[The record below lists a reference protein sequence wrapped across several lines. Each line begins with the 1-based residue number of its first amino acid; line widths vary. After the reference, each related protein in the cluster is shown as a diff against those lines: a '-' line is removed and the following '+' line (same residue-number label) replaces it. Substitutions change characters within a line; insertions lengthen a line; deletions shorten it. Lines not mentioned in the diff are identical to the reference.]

1 MKTDE
6 AIDGVL
12 SSRERKQSEVF
23 IFFSS
28 VLKQEKDLRFN
39 KP

>member
-6 AIDGVL
+6 EIGGVL
-12 SSRERKQSEVF
+12 SLSERKQSVVF
-23 IFFSS
+23 IFSLF
-28 VLKQEKDLRFN
+28 KQEKDLRFN